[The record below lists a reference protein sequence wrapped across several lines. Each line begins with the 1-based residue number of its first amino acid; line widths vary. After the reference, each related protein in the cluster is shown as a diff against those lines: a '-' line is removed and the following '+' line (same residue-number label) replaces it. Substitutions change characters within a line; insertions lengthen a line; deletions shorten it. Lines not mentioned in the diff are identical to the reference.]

1 MRRAN
6 MLTTGGDQAT
16 MREAKVPRQAGRSK
30 TKNNGRHREK
40 AKADTAKQMCDMP
53 RKCRFCL
60 APAKNSESLRSEQA
74 ANMQ

>member
-30 TKNNGRHREK
+30 TKNKGRHPEK

-53 RKCRFCL
+53 RKCRFGV
-60 APAKNSESLRSEQA
+60 APAKNSESLRPEQA